1 MTAKRTGPARPRGGA
16 GKAPEGYD
24 PASFPPFAVT
34 VDVVILTLVDQRL
47 STLLIRRGGE
57 PHQGAWALPG
67 GFVLPDEGLLDA
79 AKRELREE
87 TGVEAAD
94 HLEQLGAYGDPDRD
108 PRMRVVTVAYL
119 AVLRA
124 VRNIAAG
131 SDAAHA
137 ELIPVA
143 DILNRRKYK
152 LAFDHRRI
160 LEDAV
165 DAVRT
170 KLEHTA
176 LATAFVGPEFTL
188 SELRNVY
195 ETTWGTELDPGN
207 FRRKILSE
215 EGLVEP
221 TGRTKPPGHEGG
233 KPAAVYKRGKTSELS
248 SPLRVPKKP

>member
-1 MTAKRTGPARPRGGA
+1 MTVKRSSATPRPSGGA
-16 GKAPEGYD
+16 EPPEGYD
-24 PASFPPFAVT
+24 PSAYPPFAVT
-34 VDVVILTLVDQRL
+34 VDIVILTLVDQRL

-57 PHQGAWALPG
+57 PHRGAWALPG
-67 GFVLPDEGLLDA
+67 GFVLPNEGLLDA

-94 HLEQLGAYGDPDRD
+94 HLEQLGAYGEPDRD

-124 VRNIAAG
+124 VRNIRAG

-143 DILNRRKYK
+143 DVLNRRKYK

-170 KLEHTA
+170 KLEHTT

-195 ETTWGTELDPGN
+195 ETTWDTELDPGN
-207 FRRKILSE
+207 FRRKVLSE
-215 EGLVEP
+215 EDFVEP
-221 TGRTKPPGHEGG
+221 TGRTKPPGQEGG
-233 KPAAVYKRGKTSELS
+233 KPAAVYRTGRRRSLA
-248 SPLRVPKKP
+248 SPIRPPERR